1 MAEAT
6 AIGTEAPYRVVAIE
20 KVTSTIVELWLW
32 PLGAP
37 LDYLPGEYVLIEDQS
52 GEILPR
58 SYSIA
63 NAPRSDQLI
72 SMLVTRV
79 PGGRTSNWIHD
90 GLKVGDE
97 LILSGTYGSF
107 VDDPASTAPGLFL
120 AAGSGLAPIRALI
133 DAGLAA
139 GVRRSLT
146 LIFSARTLGDV
157 IDRERFAG
165 WESRHP
171 QFRFIRTLTRAG
183 PSPRRRI
190 PALLPTLYDE
200 LGDHDVFI
208 AGAPAFVLACAAAV
222 EALGASR
229 ARIHTEVFFA
239 EPLPLVVCTADGE
252 PPRPLR
258 GEV

>member
-1 MAEAT
+1 MATSA
-6 AIGTEAPYRVVAIE
+6 EAPYRVVSIE
-20 KVTSTIVELWLW
+20 SVTPTIVELWLW
-32 PLGAP
+32 PLAAP
-37 LDYLPGEYVLIEDQS
+37 LEYLPGEYVLIEDAS
-52 GEILPR
+52 GAIPPR

-79 PGGRTSNWIHD
+79 PGGTTSNWIHD
-90 GLKVGDE
+90 GLEVGDE

-107 VDDPASTAPGLFL
+107 VDDPASKAPALFL

-139 GVRRSLT
+139 GVRQSLT
-146 LIFSARTLGDV
+146 LIFSARTLDDV

-171 QFRFIRTLTRAG
+171 GFRFIRTLTRAARPPG
-183 PSPRRRI
+183 GRI

-200 LGDHDVFI
+200 LGDHEVFI
-208 AGAPAFVLACAAAV
+208 AGAPAFVLACADAV

-239 EPLPLVVCTADGE
+239 EPLPWSCVPPTASHHGC
-252 PPRPLR
+252 
-258 GEV
+258 

>member
-1 MAEAT
+1 MT
-6 AIGTEAPYRVVAIE
+6 GTEAPYRVVAIE
-20 KVTSTIVELWLW
+20 NVTPTIVELWLW

-37 LDYLPGEYVLIEDQS
+37 RDYLPGEYVLIEEQS
-52 GEILPR
+52 GGILPR

-63 NAPRSDQLI
+63 NAPRSDQRI

-90 GLKVGDE
+90 GLEVGDE

-107 VDDPASTAPGLFL
+107 VDDPASTAPGRSLV
-120 AAGSGLAPIRALI
+120 AGSGLAPIRALI

-139 GVRRSLT
+139 GVRQSLT

-183 PSPRRRI
+183 PPRPRRGRI

-200 LGDHDVFI
+200 LGDHEVFI
-208 AGAPAFVLACAAAV
+208 AGAPAFVLACADAV

-239 EPLPLVVCTADGE
+239 EPLPWSCA
-252 PPRPLR
+252 PPT
-258 GEV
+258 VSHQDC